1 MNEVLPI
8 AAEGVALPLLKD
20 ADHQALVV
28 EYNATAAPYPSDRT
42 IIDLFR
48 DQATRSPDAEA
59 IRFGDATLTYQ
70 QLNERSNQM
79 ATHLTSTG
87 VGPGRIA
94 VVFMEHSIEVV
105 VAILGVLKS
114 GAAYVPVDAATPKGR
129 LATILKDIA
138 NGTDGRAPVAITQA
152 RLQSVISP
160 NLADIFVLDADF
172 GSILN
177 QPDSAGPSAA
187 TPDGAAY
194 IIFTSG
200 STGTP
205 KGVVIEHRNLV
216 NYIGWAARV
225 YSSGERLGWPL
236 FSSLAFDL
244 TVTTLFT
251 PLITGGRIVVYL
263 GDPGVQSMVVLKVID
278 DNAVDIMKLTPAHLA
293 MIRDRNLETTRLRK
307 FIVGGEDF
315 KTELARDITKAIPH
329 PIEVYNEYGPTEAT
343 VGCMIHRFDIDRD
356 QSASVPIGVPAAN
369 AGIYVLNKAHQP
381 TAPGIIGEMFIA
393 GDGLARG
400 YFNRPDLTDERFLTA
415 IDPRDGFSK
424 LRLYKTGDLARWN
437 SERRLDFLGRA
448 DHQVKVGGARVE
460 LGEIE
465 ARLLQHPHVQECAVA
480 AIATSVAK
488 PAVQVR
494 YCERCGVASGLPGT
508 TFNAA
513 GVCNLCRAFDTYVDK
528 AQTYFKTSDD
538 LQVLIAEMQ
547 ANRRGP
553 YDCIVLLSGGKDSS
567 FMLCKLVAMGVK
579 PLTFT
584 LDNGFIS
591 EGAKANIRRLVNS
604 LGVDHHW
611 GSTPHMNEIFV
622 DSLKRFANVCNGCF
636 KTIYTLATNV
646 ARERGIGYIVTG
658 LSRGQFFETRL
669 TEEVFKRDDYDPARL
684 DALIAEARKEYHR
697 REDAVSRYLDVDAFR
712 NDSVF
717 EEVKFIDFYRYWS
730 VPLEDMLDF
739 LKTQA
744 GWDRP
749 ADTGRSTNCLIND
762 VGIYVHKK
770 QRGHHNYALPYSWDV
785 RLGQKTRDEA
795 IDELNDELD
804 LPRIKEIMA
813 QIGYVEPPAA
823 EDGIARL
830 VAYYVSSKPLTVADL
845 RTHLAEELLESM
857 IPTQYIRLERMP
869 LTSNGKIDRS
879 ALPEPTAENIQ
890 PAQEFAAPST
900 ETEKT
905 LAALWCDLLKVESI
919 GRDDN
924 FFGLGGHSLLVMRA
938 VSRMRGSFGVDVQLR
953 NLFERPTVAGL
964 AEVIDGMLWV
974 ADSRAPSV
982 SEGPREEIEL

>member
-8 AAEGVALPLLKD
+8 AAEGVALTLLKD
-20 ADHQALVV
+20 ADHRALVV

-42 IIDLFR
+42 IIDLFH
-48 DQATRSPDAEA
+48 DQVTRSPDAEA
-59 IRFGDATLTYQ
+59 IRFGDAALTYR

-79 ATHLTSTG
+79 ATRLTSIG

-94 VVFMEHSIEVV
+94 VVFMEHSLEAV

-138 NGTDGRAPVAITQA
+138 DGTDGRAPVAITQT
-152 RLQSVISP
+152 RLQSVISR

-172 GSILN
+172 RSILN
-177 QPDSAGPSAA
+177 ETDSARPSAA

-216 NYIGWAARV
+216 NYIWWAARV
-225 YSSGERLGWPL
+225 YSSGERLAWPL

-263 GDPGVQSMVVLKVID
+263 GDPGIQSMVVLKVID

-293 MIRDRNLETTRLRK
+293 MIRDRNLGTTRLRK

-329 PIEVYNEYGPTEAT
+329 PVEIYNEYGPTEAT

-381 TAPGIIGEMFIA
+381 TSPGIVGEMFIA

-400 YFNRPDLTDERFLTA
+400 YFNRPDLTDERFLTTA
-415 IDPRDGFSK
+415 DPRDRFSP

-437 SERRLDFLGRA
+437 SEGRLDFLGRA

-465 ARLLQHPHVQECAVA
+465 ARLLKHPHVQECAVA
-480 AIATSVAK
+480 AIATSVVK
-488 PAVQVR
+488 PATQ
-494 YCERCGVASGLPGT
+494 
-508 TFNAA
+508 
-513 GVCNLCRAFDTYVDK
+513 
-528 AQTYFKTSDD
+528 
-538 LQVLIAEMQ
+538 
-547 ANRRGP
+547 
-553 YDCIVLLSGGKDSS
+553 
-567 FMLCKLVAMGVK
+567 
-579 PLTFT
+579 
-584 LDNGFIS
+584 IS
-591 EGAKANIRRLVNS
+591 
-604 LGVDHHW
+604 H
-611 GSTPHMNEIFV
+611 
-622 DSLKRFANVCNGCF
+622 
-636 KTIYTLATNV
+636 
-646 ARERGIGYIVTG
+646 
-658 LSRGQFFETRL
+658 
-669 TEEVFKRDDYDPARL
+669 
-684 DALIAEARKEYHR
+684 
-697 REDAVSRYLDVDAFR
+697 
-712 NDSVF
+712 
-717 EEVKFIDFYRYWS
+717 
-730 VPLEDMLDF
+730 
-739 LKTQA
+739 
-744 GWDRP
+744 
-749 ADTGRSTNCLIND
+749 
-762 VGIYVHKK
+762 
-770 QRGHHNYALPYSWDV
+770 
-785 RLGQKTRDEA
+785 
-795 IDELNDELD
+795 
-804 LPRIKEIMA
+804 
-813 QIGYVEPPAA
+813 VEPPAV
-823 EDGIARL
+823 EDSIARL
-830 VAYYVSSKPLTVADL
+830 VAYYVSSKPVTVADL
-845 RTHLAEELLESM
+845 RAHLAEELMESM
-857 IPTQYIRLERMP
+857 IPTHYVRLERMP
-869 LTSNGKIDRS
+869 LTSNGKIDRAS
-879 ALPEPTAENIQ
+879 LPEPTAENIQ

-924 FFGLGGHSLLVMRA
+924 FFGLGGQSLLVMRA
-938 VSRMRGSFGVDVQLR
+938 VSHMRKTFGVDVQLR

-964 AEVIDGMLWV
+964 AEVIDAMRWV
-974 ADSRAPSV
+974 ADSRAPSL
-982 SEGPREEIEL
+982 EGPREEIEL

>member
-8 AAEGVALPLLKD
+8 AAEGVALTLLKD
-20 ADHQALVV
+20 ADHRALVV

-42 IIDLFR
+42 IIDLFH
-48 DQATRSPDAEA
+48 DQVTRGPDAEA
-59 IRFGDATLTYQ
+59 IRFGDAALTYQ

-138 NGTDGRAPVAITQA
+138 NGTDGRVPVAITQA

-177 QPDSAGPSAA
+177 EPASARASAA

-216 NYIGWAARV
+216 NYIWWAARV
-225 YSSGERLGWPL
+225 YSSGERLAWPL

-251 PLITGGRIVVYL
+251 PLVTGGRIVVYL
-263 GDPGVQSMVVLKVID
+263 GDPGIQSMVVLKVID

-293 MIRDRNLETTRLRK
+293 MIRDRNLGTTRLRK

-329 PIEVYNEYGPTEAT
+329 PVEIYNEYGPTEAT

-381 TAPGIIGEMFIA
+381 TSPGIVGEMFIA

-415 IDPRDGFSK
+415 ADPRDRFSQ

-437 SERRLDFLGRA
+437 SEGRLDFLGRA

-465 ARLLQHPHVQECAVA
+465 ARLLKHPHVQECAVA
-480 AIATSVAK
+480 AIATSVVK
-488 PAVQVR
+488 PA
-494 YCERCGVASGLPGT
+494 T
-508 TFNAA
+508 
-513 GVCNLCRAFDTYVDK
+513 
-528 AQTYFKTSDD
+528 
-538 LQVLIAEMQ
+538 
-547 ANRRGP
+547 
-553 YDCIVLLSGGKDSS
+553 
-567 FMLCKLVAMGVK
+567 
-579 PLTFT
+579 
-584 LDNGFIS
+584 
-591 EGAKANIRRLVNS
+591 
-604 LGVDHHW
+604 
-611 GSTPHMNEIFV
+611 
-622 DSLKRFANVCNGCF
+622 
-636 KTIYTLATNV
+636 
-646 ARERGIGYIVTG
+646 
-658 LSRGQFFETRL
+658 
-669 TEEVFKRDDYDPARL
+669 
-684 DALIAEARKEYHR
+684 
-697 REDAVSRYLDVDAFR
+697 
-712 NDSVF
+712 
-717 EEVKFIDFYRYWS
+717 
-730 VPLEDMLDF
+730 
-739 LKTQA
+739 
-744 GWDRP
+744 
-749 ADTGRSTNCLIND
+749 
-762 VGIYVHKK
+762 
-770 QRGHHNYALPYSWDV
+770 
-785 RLGQKTRDEA
+785 
-795 IDELNDELD
+795 
-804 LPRIKEIMA
+804 
-813 QIGYVEPPAA
+813 QIGHVEPSAV

-830 VAYYVSSKPLTVADL
+830 VAYYVSSKPVTVADL
-845 RTHLAEELLESM
+845 RAHLAEELMESM
-857 IPTQYIRLERMP
+857 IPTHYVRLERMP
-869 LTSNGKIDRS
+869 LTSNGKIDRAS
-879 ALPEPTAENIQ
+879 LPEPTAENIQ
-890 PAQEFAAPST
+890 PAQDFAAPST
-900 ETEKT
+900 ETEKM

-924 FFGLGGHSLLVMRA
+924 FFGLGGQSLLVMRV
-938 VSRMRGSFGVDVQLR
+938 VSHMRKTFGVDVQLR

-964 AEVIDGMLWV
+964 AEVIDAMRWV
-974 ADSRAPSV
+974 ADSRAPSL
-982 SEGPREEIEL
+982 EGPREEIEL

>member
-20 ADHQALVV
+20 SDHQALVV

-42 IIDLFR
+42 IIDLFL
-48 DQATRSPDAEA
+48 DQAMRNPDAEA

-79 ATHLTSTG
+79 ATHLSSTG
-87 VGPGRIA
+87 VGRGRIA

-138 NGTDGRAPVAITQA
+138 NGTDGRAPVAITQT
-152 RLQSVISP
+152 RLRSAISP

-177 QPDSAGPSAA
+177 QPDSARPSAA
-187 TPDGAAY
+187 TPDGVAY

-216 NYIGWAARV
+216 NYIWWAARM
-225 YSSGERLGWPL
+225 YSSGERLAWPL

-251 PLITGGRIVVYL
+251 PLITGGSIVVYL

-278 DNAVDIMKLTPAHLA
+278 DNAVDIIKLTPAHLA
-293 MIRDRNLETTRLRK
+293 MIRDRNLGTTRLRK

-315 KTELARDITKAIPH
+315 KTELARDITQAIAH
-329 PIEVYNEYGPTEAT
+329 PIEIYNEYGPTEAT

-369 AGIYVLNKAHQP
+369 AGIYVLSKAYQP
-381 TAPGIIGEMFIA
+381 TTPGIVGEMFIA

-415 IDPRDGFSK
+415 IDPRDRFSK

-437 SERRLDFLGRA
+437 SEARLEFLGRA

-465 ARLLQHPHVQECAVA
+465 ARLLKHPHVQECAVA
-480 AIATSVAK
+480 AIATSVVK
-488 PAVQVR
+488 PATQV
-494 YCERCGVASGLPGT
+494 
-508 TFNAA
+508 
-513 GVCNLCRAFDTYVDK
+513 
-528 AQTYFKTSDD
+528 
-538 LQVLIAEMQ
+538 
-547 ANRRGP
+547 
-553 YDCIVLLSGGKDSS
+553 
-567 FMLCKLVAMGVK
+567 
-579 PLTFT
+579 
-584 LDNGFIS
+584 
-591 EGAKANIRRLVNS
+591 
-604 LGVDHHW
+604 
-611 GSTPHMNEIFV
+611 
-622 DSLKRFANVCNGCF
+622 
-636 KTIYTLATNV
+636 
-646 ARERGIGYIVTG
+646 
-658 LSRGQFFETRL
+658 
-669 TEEVFKRDDYDPARL
+669 
-684 DALIAEARKEYHR
+684 
-697 REDAVSRYLDVDAFR
+697 
-712 NDSVF
+712 
-717 EEVKFIDFYRYWS
+717 
-730 VPLEDMLDF
+730 
-739 LKTQA
+739 
-744 GWDRP
+744 
-749 ADTGRSTNCLIND
+749 
-762 VGIYVHKK
+762 
-770 QRGHHNYALPYSWDV
+770 GH
-785 RLGQKTRDEA
+785 
-795 IDELNDELD
+795 
-804 LPRIKEIMA
+804 
-813 QIGYVEPPAA
+813 VEPPAV

-830 VAYYVSSKPLTVADL
+830 VAYYVSSKPVTVADL
-845 RTHLAEELLESM
+845 RAHLAEELMESM
-857 IPTQYIRLERMP
+857 IPTHYVRLERMP
-869 LTSNGKIDRS
+869 LTSNGKIDRAS
-879 ALPEPTAENIQ
+879 LPEPTAENIQ
-890 PAQEFAAPST
+890 PAQDFAAPST
-900 ETEKT
+900 ETEKM

-924 FFGLGGHSLLVMRA
+924 FFGLGGQSLLVMRA
-938 VSRMRGSFGVDVQLR
+938 VSQMRKTFGVDVQLR

-964 AEVIDGMLWV
+964 AEVIDAMRWV
-974 ADSRAPSV
+974 ADSRAPSL
-982 SEGPREEIEL
+982 EGPREEIEL

>member
-8 AAEGVALPLLKD
+8 AAEGVALPLLED
-20 ADHQALVV
+20 ADQRALVI

-48 DQATRSPDAEA
+48 DQVVRSPDAEV
-59 IRFGDATLTYQ
+59 IRFGDAALTYQ
-70 QLNERSNQM
+70 QLDERSNQM
-79 ATHLTSTG
+79 AAHLSSTG

-94 VVFMEHSIEVV
+94 VVFMEHSLEVV

-138 NGTDGRAPVAITQA
+138 DGTDGRAPVAVTQA

-177 QPDSAGPSAA
+177 QPDSARPSAA

-205 KGVVIEHRNLV
+205 KGVVIEHRSLV
-216 NYIGWAARV
+216 NYIWWAARV
-225 YSSGERLGWPL
+225 YSSGERLAWPL

-263 GDPGVQSMVVLKVID
+263 GDPEVQSMVVLKVID

-315 KTELARDITKAIPH
+315 KAGLARDITKAIPH
-329 PIEVYNEYGPTEAT
+329 PIEIYNEYGPTEAT

-381 TAPGIIGEMFIA
+381 TIPGIIGEMFIA

-415 IDPRDGFSK
+415 TDPRDRFSK

-437 SERRLDFLGRA
+437 SEGRMDFLGRA
-448 DHQVKVGGARVE
+448 DHQVKVGGARIE

-465 ARLLQHPHVQECAVA
+465 ARLLKHPHVQECAVA
-480 AIATSVAK
+480 AIATSVVK
-488 PAVQVR
+488 PAI
-494 YCERCGVASGLPGT
+494 
-508 TFNAA
+508 
-513 GVCNLCRAFDTYVDK
+513 
-528 AQTYFKTSDD
+528 QT
-538 LQVLIAEMQ
+538 
-547 ANRRGP
+547 
-553 YDCIVLLSGGKDSS
+553 
-567 FMLCKLVAMGVK
+567 
-579 PLTFT
+579 
-584 LDNGFIS
+584 
-591 EGAKANIRRLVNS
+591 
-604 LGVDHHW
+604 
-611 GSTPHMNEIFV
+611 
-622 DSLKRFANVCNGCF
+622 
-636 KTIYTLATNV
+636 
-646 ARERGIGYIVTG
+646 
-658 LSRGQFFETRL
+658 
-669 TEEVFKRDDYDPARL
+669 
-684 DALIAEARKEYHR
+684 
-697 REDAVSRYLDVDAFR
+697 
-712 NDSVF
+712 
-717 EEVKFIDFYRYWS
+717 
-730 VPLEDMLDF
+730 
-739 LKTQA
+739 
-744 GWDRP
+744 
-749 ADTGRSTNCLIND
+749 
-762 VGIYVHKK
+762 
-770 QRGHHNYALPYSWDV
+770 
-785 RLGQKTRDEA
+785 
-795 IDELNDELD
+795 
-804 LPRIKEIMA
+804 MA
-813 QIGYVEPPAA
+813 QNGHVEPPAV

-830 VAYYVSSKPLTVADL
+830 VAYYVSSKPVTVAAL
-845 RTHLAEELLESM
+845 RAHLAEELLESM
-857 IPTQYIRLERMP
+857 IPTHYVRLERMP
-869 LTSNGKIDRS
+869 LTSNGKIDRAS
-879 ALPEPTAENIQ
+879 FPEPTAENIQ
-890 PAQEFAAPST
+890 PAQDFAAPST

-924 FFGLGGHSLLVMRA
+924 FFGLGGQSLLVMRA
-938 VSRMRGSFGVDVQLR
+938 VSRMQKTFGVDVQLR

-964 AEVIDGMLWV
+964 AEMIDAMRWV
-974 ADSRAPSV
+974 ADSRVPSR
-982 SEGPREEIEL
+982 EGPREEIEL